1 MPAWVRGITG
11 GDSSPGHRGPAE
23 PVVITVTTMSFPA
36 LSPGPTA
43 VLRDGSEVLI
53 RPVRPADAALLAEGF
68 QRLSPESRRLRFLTA
83 KDVLG
88 PAELRYLTDVDHHDH
103 EAIGA
108 LDLATGQGAG
118 IARYI
123 RDSKDPRTAEIAVTI
138 VDGWQG
144 RGLGTEL
151 VARLAEHARAEG
163 IDRFVALTAGGNV
176 AMGLLLRR
184 MGGTVLA
191 REFGTIE
198 YELDLAGCTEPEP
211 LPQAS

>member
-1 MPAWVRGITG
+1 
-11 GDSSPGHRGPAE
+11 
-23 PVVITVTTMSFPA
+23 MSLPTLTSA
-36 LSPGPTA
+36 GQTA

-53 RPVRPADAALLAEGF
+53 RPVRPADAGLLAEGF
-68 QRLSPESRRLRFLTA
+68 ERLSPESRRLRFLTA
-83 KDVLG
+83 KDVLR

-108 LDLATGQGAG
+108 LDPVTGQGAG

-123 RDSKDPRTAEIAVTI
+123 RDPRDPRTAEIAVTI

-144 RGLGTEL
+144 RGLGTAL
-151 VARLAEHARAEG
+151 MARLAEHARGEG
-163 IDRFVALTAGGNV
+163 IERFVALTAGGNV
-176 AMGLLLRR
+176 AMGLLLRH

-198 YELDLAGCTEPEP
+198 YELDLIEPEP

>member
-1 MPAWVRGITG
+1 MVDVSVTTSLPTP
-11 GDSSPGHRGPAE
+11 SPGQ
-23 PVVITVTTMSFPA
+23 TT
-36 LSPGPTA
+36 
-43 VLRDGSEVLI
+43 VLRDGSGVLI
-53 RPVRPADAALLAEGF
+53 RPVRPGDAELLAEGF
-68 QRLSPESRRLRFLTA
+68 ERLSPESRRLRFLTA
-83 KDVLG
+83 KDVLR

-108 LDLATGQGAG
+108 LDLVTGQGAG

-123 RDSKDPRTAEIAVTI
+123 RDARDPRTAEIAVTI

-151 VARLAEHARAEG
+151 VARLAERARAEG
-163 IDRFVALTAGGNV
+163 IERFVALTAGGNV
-176 AMGLLLRR
+176 AMGLLLRH

-191 REFGTIE
+191 REFGTVE
-198 YELDLAGCTEPEP
+198 YELDLTGITEPEP

>member
-1 MPAWVRGITG
+1 MSLPTLT
-11 GDSSPGHRGPAE
+11 SAE
-23 PVVITVTTMSFPA
+23 QTT
-36 LSPGPTA
+36 
-43 VLRDGSEVLI
+43 VLRDGSGVLI
-53 RPVRPADAALLAEGF
+53 RPVRPSDAELLAEGF
-68 QRLSPESRRLRFLTA
+68 ERLSPESRRLRFLTA
-83 KDVLG
+83 KDVLR

-108 LDLATGQGAG
+108 LDLASGQGAG

-123 RDSKDPRTAEIAVTI
+123 RDVKDPRTAEIAVTI

-151 VARLAEHARAEG
+151 VARLAERARAEG
-163 IDRFVALTAGGNV
+163 IERFVALTAGSNV
-176 AMGLLLRR
+176 AMGLLLQH

-191 REFGTIE
+191 REFGTVE
-198 YELDLAGCTEPEP
+198 YELDLAGITEPEP

>member
-1 MPAWVRGITG
+1 
-11 GDSSPGHRGPAE
+11 
-23 PVVITVTTMSFPA
+23 MSLST
-36 LSPGPTA
+36 LSPEQTTA
-43 VLRDGSEVLI
+43 LRDGSVVLI
-53 RPVRPADAALLAEGF
+53 RPVRASDAELLAEGF
-68 QRLSPESRRLRFLTA
+68 ERLSPESRRLRFLTA
-83 KDVLG
+83 KDALR

-123 RDSKDPRTAEIAVTI
+123 RDVKDPKTAEIAVTI

-151 VARLAEHARAEG
+151 VTRLAERARAEG
-163 IDRFVALTAGGNV
+163 IERFVALTAGGNV
-176 AMGLLLRR
+176 AMGLLLRH

-191 REFGTIE
+191 REFGTVE
-198 YELDLAGCTEPEP
+198 YELALTGVVEPEP

>member
-1 MPAWVRGITG
+1 MVDVGM
-11 GDSSPGHRGPAE
+11 
-23 PVVITVTTMSFPA
+23 TMRLPT
-36 LSPGPTA
+36 LSPEQTT
-43 VLRDGSEVLI
+43 VLRDGAEVLI
-53 RPVRPADAALLAEGF
+53 RPVRPGDAELLAEGF
-68 QRLSPESRRLRFLTA
+68 ERLSPESRRLRFLTA
-83 KDVLG
+83 KDVLR

-108 LDLATGQGAG
+108 LDPVTGQGAG

-163 IDRFVALTAGGNV
+163 IERFVALTAGGNM

-191 REFGTIE
+191 REFGTVE
-198 YELDLAGCTEPEP
+198 YALDLIEVTEPEP

>member
-1 MPAWVRGITG
+1 
-11 GDSSPGHRGPAE
+11 
-23 PVVITVTTMSFPA
+23 MSLPI

-43 VLRDGSEVLI
+43 VLRDGAEVLI
-53 RPVRPADAALLAEGF
+53 RPVRPGDADLLAEGF
-68 QRLSPESRRLRFLTA
+68 ERLSPESRRLRFLTA
-83 KDVLG
+83 KDALR

-108 LDLATGQGAG
+108 LDPVTGQGAG

-123 RDSKDPRTAEIAVTI
+123 RDTRDPRTAEIAVTI

-144 RGLGTEL
+144 RGLGTAL
-151 VARLAEHARAEG
+151 MARLAEHAQGEG
-163 IDRFVALTAGGNV
+163 IERFVALTAGGNV
-176 AMGLLLRR
+176 AMGLLLRH

-198 YELDLAGCTEPEP
+198 YELDLTEPEP
-211 LPQAS
+211 LPRAS

>member
-1 MPAWVRGITG
+1 MSVPTLT
-11 GDSSPGHRGPAE
+11 PGQ
-23 PVVITVTTMSFPA
+23 PV
-36 LSPGPTA
+36 

-53 RPVRPADAALLAEGF
+53 RPVRPADADLLAEGF
-68 QRLSPESRRLRFLTA
+68 ERLSPESRRLRFLTA
-83 KDVLG
+83 KDALR
-88 PAELRYLTDVDHHDH
+88 PDELRYLTDVDHHDH

-108 LDLATGQGAG
+108 LDPATGQGAG

-138 VDGWQG
+138 LDGWQG